1 MILKYKLK
9 SAEGEVT
16 IHHRLLC
23 LENNGDKKYLGGIL
37 ILLTGVLSVSLVS
50 VWVKYLRNLPL
61 MEILFFQSLPIILI
75 IPIILKIKK
84 ISIRGNNQFLLL
96 IRCLLSILNNIA
108 YYYTLTTM
116 TLTDA
121 VSIKQLCP
129 FIIIV
134 FASIFLKEKII
145 PKQIPVLLLA
155 LLGALLIIKPQ
166 LRVDIFPAIVGLM
179 GAVLSA
185 ATIVILRY
193 LRLSDHPLVI
203 VNYFGY
209 AIGLTSFLVLIWQGN
224 FRTPDLENVLALI
237 LVAFFG
243 LIAQITLTHAFQLV
257 PASLISP
264 CLYIQIIFGIIFGL
278 VLFNEI
284 PDLLSLIGAV
294 IILTSGFLIYRVNN
308 LSYVCR

>member
-1 MILKYKLK
+1 
-9 SAEGEVT
+9 
-16 IHHRLLC
+16 LLC
-23 LENNGDKKYLGGIL
+23 LENNRDKKYLGGIL

-50 VWVKYLRNLPL
+50 VWVKYLHNLPI

-96 IRCLLSILNNIA
+96 IRCLLSIFNTIA

-116 TLTDA
+116 TLADA

-134 FASIFLKEKII
+134 LASIFLKEKIV

-166 LRVDIFPAIVGLM
+166 LRVDIFPAIIGLM
-179 GAVLSA
+179 GTVLSA
-185 ATIVILRY
+185 GVIIILRY
-193 LRLSDHPLVI
+193 LRTSDHPLVI

-209 AIGLTSFLVLIWQGN
+209 ALGLTSFLALIWKGN
-224 FRTPDLENVLALI
+224 FRAPDLENVLPLI
-237 LVAFFG
+237 LVIFFG
-243 LIAQITLTHAFQLV
+243 LVAQITLTHAFQLV

-284 PDLLSLIGAV
+284 PDLLSIIGAV
-294 IILTSGFLIYRVNN
+294 IILISGFLIYRINN
-308 LSYVCR
+308 LSYVCC